1 MPTGPQF
8 LTMKSSLIKDLLI
21 GFKITSAVIS
31 MITGAIEERKPQ
43 KAKPTKPKGKTKG
56 LTAGSTS
63 K

>member
-1 MPTGPQF
+1 
-8 LTMKSSLIKDLLI
+8 MKSSLIKDLLI